1 MREMRRPF
9 LAFVI
14 LGKAAG
20 LALIASGA
28 NAPLALTVFFA
39 PGLLLLASLLVPGAP
54 GVARVHT
61 RFATNASEVWL
72 TIDDGPDPVDTP
84 RTLDLLSRHNAR
96 ATFFLVGERA
106 AAHPDLV
113 RAIVEAGHEIGH
125 HTHTHPAGTFWIAGP
140 RRTARELDDAL
151 AAFATAGARPTRFRA
166 PVGIKNLFLE
176 PALEA
181 RGLRCIGWSLRSLDT
196 LQRDP
201 TALVARVRRRL
212 QPGAIVL
219 LHEGPRLAPAI
230 RERGLAALLTA
241 LEEEGYRCVIPE
253 PDLLRTQA
261 GRKRDRERAEG
272 TRGG

>member
-20 LALIASGA
+20 LALLASGA
-28 NAPLALTVFFA
+28 NAPLALAVFFV

-54 GVARVHT
+54 GVVRVHT
-61 RFATNASEVWL
+61 RFATSAREVWL
-72 TIDDGPDPVDTP
+72 TIDDGPDPADTP
-84 RTLDLLSRHNAR
+84 RALDLLSRHNAR
-96 ATFFLVGERA
+96 ATFFLIGEKA
-106 AAHPDLV
+106 AAHPGLV
-113 RAIVEAGHEIGH
+113 RAIVGAGHEIGH
-125 HTHTHPAGTFWIAGP
+125 HTHTHPAGTFWCAGP
-140 RRTARELDDAL
+140 RRTAREVDDAL
-151 AAFATAGARPTRFRA
+151 AAFAATGARPAGFRA

-176 PALEA
+176 PVLEA

-201 TALVARVRRRL
+201 ADLVARVRRRL
-212 QPGAIVL
+212 HPGAIVL

-241 LEEEGYRCVIPE
+241 LAEEGYRCVIPE
-253 PDLLRTQA
+253 PERLRTQD
-261 GRKRDRERAEG
+261 GRD
-272 TRGG
+272 